1 MLAKKKLNALYN
13 PGFGTNL
20 KDTLACL
27 IAKIRAEKPD
37 TDTVKFYVIS
47 DGAHRLAG
55 KKDRKFEIGYE
66 TEDLKKGVTEAREFG
81 WDFSFY
87 GAVNDGAE
95 KDKLKSEVL
104 SIGFRETERK
114 MFDFTG
120 GDMNKLLKSLLSSM
134 GSGKKVEC
142 SEPGFGCLPEC
153 KEFKK
158 CTKGKFGK
166 WCRKGRK
173 SAEAQGK
180 CKFY

>member
-1 MLAKKKLNALYN
+1 M
-13 PGFGTNL
+13 
-20 KDTLACL
+20 
-27 IAKIRAEKPD
+27 
-37 TDTVKFYVIS
+37 
-47 DGAHRLAG
+47 
-55 KKDRKFEIGYE
+55 
-66 TEDLKKGVTEAREFG
+66 TEAREFG

-158 CTKGKFGK
+158 CTVMHNAASDISENWLNRAFLGQNQALFGPENNPNIENK
-166 WCRKGRK
+166 HFSRHVILNFICTDRLKQI
-173 SAEAQGK
+173 SAI
-180 CKFY
+180 